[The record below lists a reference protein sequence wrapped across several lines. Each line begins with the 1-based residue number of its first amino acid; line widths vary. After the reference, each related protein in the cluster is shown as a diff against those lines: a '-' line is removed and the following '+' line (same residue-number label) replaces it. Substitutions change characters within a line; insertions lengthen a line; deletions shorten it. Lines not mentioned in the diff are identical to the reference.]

1 MIEEEFLWPY
11 DRDNFLIEEKKMSS
25 RLSLKKR
32 WLKLPLVLAW
42 VSCLSLIASIALAC
56 QVSLSEEQLVAQAK
70 EIHRRILT
78 IDSHCDTPMMML
90 RPGWDVGQRHE
101 PGQKES
107 GKIDLPRMKE
117 GGLDA
122 LFFAIYVGQGPLTEE
137 GYAKARERA
146 QQLIQAVHQ
155 MVKDY
160 SEVIG
165 LALTPE
171 DAYRLKR
178 EGKLIAFMG
187 MENGYPVDR
196 NLSLLEDYYQ
206 LGIRYLTLCHSQD
219 NDICDSATDRTNP
232 EDRGLS
238 DFGRQV
244 VKTCNRLGIMVDVSH
259 ISDKSFWDV
268 LKVSEAPVIASHS
281 SCRALCNS
289 PRNLSDEMI
298 RALAKKGGVIQICFL
313 SSYVRQPKPNPER
326 DKALKELEAKYGGN
340 IRALQDEALRQKAME
355 EFNEIRRRFPQ
366 EMATVKDVVDHIEHV
381 IKIAGIDYVGIGTD
395 FDGGGGVEG
404 CNDISEM
411 YRITVELL
419 RRGYKEKE
427 LTKIWGGN
435 LMRVFDEVIKV
446 SRRLQSQE
454 TNHFLR

>member
-1 MIEEEFLWPY
+1 
-11 DRDNFLIEEKKMSS
+11 MSS
-25 RLSLKKR
+25 RLSLKKG

-90 RPGWDVGQRHE
+90 RPGWDIGQRHE

-137 GYAKARERA
+137 GYARARERA

-404 CNDISEM
+404 CNDVSEM

-427 LTKIWGGN
+427 LAKIWGGN

-454 TNHFLR
+454 TNHFSR

>member
-1 MIEEEFLWPY
+1 
-11 DRDNFLIEEKKMSS
+11 MSS

-90 RPGWDVGQRHE
+90 RPGWDIGQRHE

-137 GYAKARERA
+137 GYARARERA

-281 SCRALCNS
+281 SCQALCNS

-404 CNDISEM
+404 CNDVSEM

-427 LTKIWGGN
+427 LAKIWGGN

-454 TNHFLR
+454 TNHFSR

>member
-1 MIEEEFLWPY
+1 MRVMWPKRACSKKELPFLFWTCLLALIISAGAGC
-11 DRDNFLIEEKKMSS
+11 RVEQNDN
-25 RLSLKKR
+25 
-32 WLKLPLVLAW
+32 
-42 VSCLSLIASIALAC
+42 
-56 QVSLSEEQLVAQAK
+56 QLVAKAR

-90 RPGWDVGQRHE
+90 RPGWDIGQRHE

-122 LFFAIYVGQGPLTEE
+122 LFFGIYVGQGPLTEE
-137 GYAKARERA
+137 GYAKAKERA
-146 QQLIQAVHQ
+146 LQLIQAVHK
-155 MVKDY
+155 MVNDY
-160 SEVIG
+160 SSLIG

-171 DAYRLKR
+171 DAYRLKK

-187 MENGYPVDR
+187 MENGYPIDR
-196 NLSLLEDYYQ
+196 DLSLLEEYYR

-219 NDICDSATDRTNP
+219 NDICDSSTDRANP

-238 DFGRQV
+238 DFGREV
-244 VKTCNRLGIMVDVSH
+244 VRACNRLGIMVDVSH
-259 ISDKSFWDV
+259 ISDQSFWDV
-268 LKVSEAPVIASHS
+268 LKVSQAPVIASHS
-281 SCRALCNS
+281 SCRSLCPS

-298 RALAKKGGVIQICFL
+298 RALARKGGVIQICFL
-313 SSYVRQPKPNPER
+313 SSYLRQPKPNPER
-326 DKALKELEAKYGGN
+326 DKALKELEAKYGGS
-340 IRALQDEALRQKAME
+340 IRTIQDEALRQKAME

-404 CNDISEM
+404 CNDVSEM
-411 YRITVELL
+411 YNVTVELL
-419 RRGYKEKE
+419 RRGYKEKD
-427 LTKIWGGN
+427 LAKIWGGN
-435 LMRVFDEVIKV
+435 LMRVFREVIRV
-446 SRRLQSQE
+446 AQRLQRQGDGR
-454 TNHFLR
+454 F

>member
-1 MIEEEFLWPY
+1 
-11 DRDNFLIEEKKMSS
+11 MSS

-90 RPGWDVGQRHE
+90 RPGWDIGQRHE

-137 GYAKARERA
+137 GYARARERA

-206 LGIRYLTLCHSQD
+206 FGIRYLTLCHSQD

-404 CNDISEM
+404 CNDVSEM

-427 LTKIWGGN
+427 LAKIWGGN

-454 TNHFLR
+454 TNHFSR

>member
-1 MIEEEFLWPY
+1 M
-11 DRDNFLIEEKKMSS
+11 RA
-25 RLSLKKR
+25 KR
-32 WLKLPLVLAW
+32 WKRACLKHELLFLVSAGLLVLIISAGPGCR
-42 VSCLSLIASIALAC
+42 VE
-56 QVSLSEEQLVAQAK
+56 LSEDHLVAKAR

-90 RPGWDVGQRHE
+90 RPGWDIGKRHE

-107 GKIDLPRMKE
+107 GKIDLPRMRE

-122 LFFAIYVGQGPLTEE
+122 LFFGIYVGQGPLTEE
-137 GYAKARERA
+137 GYAKAKERA
-146 QQLIQAVHQ
+146 LELIQAVHK
-155 MVKDY
+155 MVHDY
-160 SEVIG
+160 SNLIG

-171 DAYRLKR
+171 DAYRLKK

-187 MENGYPVDR
+187 MENGYPIGRD
-196 NLSLLEDYYQ
+196 LSLLEEYYR

-219 NDICDSATDRTNP
+219 NDICDSSTDRANP

-238 DFGRQV
+238 DFGREV
-244 VKTCNRLGIMVDVSH
+244 VKACNRLGIMVDVSH
-259 ISDKSFWDV
+259 ISDQSFWDV
-268 LKVSEAPVIASHS
+268 LKVSQAPVIASHS
-281 SCRALCNS
+281 SCRSLCPS

-298 RALAKKGGVIQICFL
+298 RALARKGGVIQICFL
-313 SSYVRQPKPNPER
+313 SSYIRQPKPNPER

-340 IRALQDEALRQKAME
+340 IRTIQDEALRQKAME

-404 CNDISEM
+404 CNDVSEM
-411 YRITVELL
+411 YKVTVELL
-419 RRGYKEKE
+419 RRGYKEKD
-427 LTKIWGGN
+427 LAKIWGGN
-435 LMRVFDEVIKV
+435 LMRVFREVIRV
-446 SRRLQSQE
+446 AHRLQSQG
-454 TNHFLR
+454 NGHS

>member
-1 MIEEEFLWPY
+1 
-11 DRDNFLIEEKKMSS
+11 MSS

-454 TNHFLR
+454 TNHFSR

>member
-1 MIEEEFLWPY
+1 MRVMWPKRACSKKELPFLFWTCLLA
-11 DRDNFLIEEKKMSS
+11 LIISAGAGCRVE
-25 RLSLKKR
+25 
-32 WLKLPLVLAW
+32 
-42 VSCLSLIASIALAC
+42 
-56 QVSLSEEQLVAQAK
+56 QNDDQLVAKAR

-90 RPGWDVGQRHE
+90 RPGWDIGQRHE

-122 LFFAIYVGQGPLTEE
+122 LFFGIYVGQGPLTEE
-137 GYAKARERA
+137 GYAKAKERA
-146 QQLIQAVHQ
+146 LQLIQAVHK
-155 MVKDY
+155 MVHDY
-160 SEVIG
+160 SSLIG

-171 DAYRLKR
+171 DAYRLKK

-187 MENGYPVDR
+187 MENGYPIDR
-196 NLSLLEDYYQ
+196 DLSLLEEYYR

-219 NDICDSATDRTNP
+219 NDICDSSTDRANP

-238 DFGRQV
+238 DFGREV
-244 VKTCNRLGIMVDVSH
+244 VRACNRLGIMVDVSH
-259 ISDKSFWDV
+259 ISDQSFWDV
-268 LKVSEAPVIASHS
+268 LKVSQAPVIASHS
-281 SCRALCNS
+281 SCRSLCPS

-298 RALAKKGGVIQICFL
+298 RALARKGGVIQICFL
-313 SSYVRQPKPNPER
+313 SSYLRQPKPNPER
-326 DKALKELEAKYGGN
+326 DKALKELEAKYGGS
-340 IRALQDEALRQKAME
+340 IRTIQDEALRQKAME

-404 CNDISEM
+404 CNDVSEM
-411 YRITVELL
+411 YNVTVELL
-419 RRGYKEKE
+419 RRGYKEKD
-427 LTKIWGGN
+427 LAKIWGGN
-435 LMRVFDEVIKV
+435 LMRVFREVIRV
-446 SRRLQSQE
+446 AQRLQRQGDGR
-454 TNHFLR
+454 F

>member
-1 MIEEEFLWPY
+1 
-11 DRDNFLIEEKKMSS
+11 MSS

>member
-1 MIEEEFLWPY
+1 MRVMWPKRACSKKELPFLFWTCLLA
-11 DRDNFLIEEKKMSS
+11 LIISAGAGCRVE
-25 RLSLKKR
+25 
-32 WLKLPLVLAW
+32 
-42 VSCLSLIASIALAC
+42 
-56 QVSLSEEQLVAQAK
+56 QNDDQLVAKAR

-90 RPGWDVGQRHE
+90 RPGWDIGQRHE

-122 LFFAIYVGQGPLTEE
+122 LFFGIYVGQGPLTEE
-137 GYAKARERA
+137 GYAKAKERA
-146 QQLIQAVHQ
+146 LQLIQTVHK
-155 MVKDY
+155 MVHDY
-160 SEVIG
+160 SSLIG

-171 DAYRLKR
+171 DAYRLKK

-187 MENGYPVDR
+187 MENGYPIDR
-196 NLSLLEDYYQ
+196 DLSLLEEYYR

-219 NDICDSATDRTNP
+219 NDICDSSTDRANP

-238 DFGRQV
+238 DFGREV
-244 VKTCNRLGIMVDVSH
+244 VRACNRLGIMVDVSH
-259 ISDKSFWDV
+259 ISDQSFWDV
-268 LKVSEAPVIASHS
+268 LKVSQAPVIASHS
-281 SCRALCNS
+281 SCRSLCPS

-298 RALAKKGGVIQICFL
+298 RALARKGGVIQICFL
-313 SSYVRQPKPNPER
+313 SSFLRQPKPNPER
-326 DKALKELEAKYGGN
+326 DKALKELEAKYGGS
-340 IRALQDEALRQKAME
+340 IRTIQDEALRQKAME

-404 CNDISEM
+404 CNDVSEM
-411 YRITVELL
+411 YNVTVELL
-419 RRGYKEKE
+419 RRGYKEKD
-427 LTKIWGGN
+427 LAKIWGGN
-435 LMRVFDEVIKV
+435 LMRVFREVIRV
-446 SRRLQSQE
+446 AQRLQRQGDGR
-454 TNHFLR
+454 F

>member
-1 MIEEEFLWPY
+1 MA
-11 DRDNFLIEEKKMSS
+11 SA
-25 RLSLKKR
+25 LSLKNHWPR
-32 WLKLPLVLAW
+32 FRLVLAW
-42 VSCLSLIASIALAC
+42 LGGLSLIASIVLNC
-56 QVSLSEEQLVAQAK
+56 KVSLSEDKLIARAK

-90 RPGWDVGQRHE
+90 RPGWDIGQRHD

-107 GKIDLPRMKE
+107 GKIDLPRMRE
-117 GGLDA
+117 GGLDG
-122 LFFAIYVGQGPLTEE
+122 LFFGIYVGQGPLTEE

-146 QQLIQAVHQ
+146 RQLIQVVHK
-155 MVKDY
+155 MVNDY
-160 SEVIG
+160 PQQIG
-165 LALTPE
+165 LALNPE
-171 DAYRLKR
+171 DALKLKK

-187 MENGYPVDR
+187 MENGYPIGR
-196 NLSLLEDYYQ
+196 NLSLLEEYYR
-206 LGIRYLTLCHSQD
+206 LGIRYLTLSHSRD
-219 NDICDSATDRTNP
+219 NDICDSATDGANP
-232 EDRGLS
+232 EDKGLS

-244 VKTCNRLGIMVDVSH
+244 VRACNRLGIMVDVSH

-268 LKVSEAPVIASHS
+268 LNVSEAPVIASHS

-340 IRALQDEALRQKAME
+340 IRALEDEALRKKAME
-355 EFNEIRRRFPQ
+355 EFTEIRRRFPQ
-366 EMATVKDVVDHIEHV
+366 ETATVKDVVDHIEHV

-404 CNDISEM
+404 CNDVSEM
-411 YRITVELL
+411 YKVTVELL
-419 RRGYKEKE
+419 RRGYREKE
-427 LTKIWGGN
+427 LAKIWGAN
-435 LMRVFDEVIKV
+435 LLRVFNEVIRV
-446 SRRLQSQE
+446 SRRLQSQGM
-454 TNHFLR
+454 NPS

>member
-1 MIEEEFLWPY
+1 MRVMWPKRACSKKELPFLFWTCLLA
-11 DRDNFLIEEKKMSS
+11 LIISAGAGCRVE
-25 RLSLKKR
+25 
-32 WLKLPLVLAW
+32 
-42 VSCLSLIASIALAC
+42 
-56 QVSLSEEQLVAQAK
+56 QNDDQLVAKAR

-90 RPGWDVGQRHE
+90 RPGWDIGQRHE

-122 LFFAIYVGQGPLTEE
+122 LFFGIYVGQGPLTEE
-137 GYAKARERA
+137 GYAKAKERA
-146 QQLIQAVHQ
+146 LQLIQAVHK
-155 MVKDY
+155 MVHDY
-160 SEVIG
+160 SSLIG

-171 DAYRLKR
+171 DAYRLKK

-187 MENGYPVDR
+187 MENGYPIDR
-196 NLSLLEDYYQ
+196 DLSLLEEYYR

-219 NDICDSATDRTNP
+219 NDICDSSTDRANP

-238 DFGRQV
+238 DFGREV
-244 VKTCNRLGIMVDVSH
+244 VRACNRLGIMVDVSH
-259 ISDKSFWDV
+259 ISDQSFWDV
-268 LKVSEAPVIASHS
+268 LKVSQAPVIASHS
-281 SCRALCNS
+281 SCRSLCPS

-298 RALAKKGGVIQICFL
+298 RALARKGGVIQICFL
-313 SSYVRQPKPNPER
+313 SSFLRQPKPNPER
-326 DKALKELEAKYGGN
+326 DKALKELEAKYGGS
-340 IRALQDEALRQKAME
+340 IRTIQDEALRQKAME

-404 CNDISEM
+404 CNDVSEM
-411 YRITVELL
+411 YNVTVELL
-419 RRGYKEKE
+419 RRGYKEKD
-427 LTKIWGGN
+427 LAKIWGGN
-435 LMRVFDEVIKV
+435 LMRVFREVIRV
-446 SRRLQSQE
+446 AQRLQRQGDGR
-454 TNHFLR
+454 F